1 MSFAAVLLAGGMSRR
16 MGCDKPM
23 LTWNG
28 NTLLAHQALTLRKA
42 GARELLL
49 SCRPDQTRRLEG
61 FILVTDS
68 ALDAGPAAAL
78 ADAWRVTTAEVLL
91 SLAVDLPRMPADY
104 LREMALGALQQGRS
118 VIPMLGGRYEP
129 LAAAWHRSCLPQLV
143 GAEGRSL
150 QWVCTTLAKMDFL
163 TPREVTDGEA
173 RLFENL
179 NTPADY
185 RRLLGTDQTNP
196 AS

>member
-16 MGCDKPM
+16 MGRDKPA
-23 LTWNG
+23 LAWDG
-28 NTLLAHQALTLRKA
+28 NTLLAHQALTLQKTGA
-42 GARELLL
+42 GQFLL
-49 SCRPDQTRRLEG
+49 SCRPDQAWRLEG
-61 FILVTDS
+61 FVLVLDS
-68 ALDAGPAAAL
+68 ELDAGPAAAL
-78 ADAWRVTTAEVLL
+78 ADAWRATTAEVLL
-91 SLAVDLPRMPADY
+91 ALAVDLPRMPADY

-129 LAAAWHRSCLPQLV
+129 LAAAWHRSCLPQLID
-143 GAEGRSL
+143 AAGRSL
-150 QWVCTTLAKMDFL
+150 QGICSTLAKMDLL
-163 TPREVTDGEA
+163 TPRDVSDGET

-185 RRLLGTDQTNP
+185 QRLSEADGLSP